1 MAFEQI
7 DRDCA
12 FFGPALPEP
21 FVKLSLE
28 AELKKRKLLL
38 PDKGAE
44 AKARQA
50 RWDVFRRKLG
60 RLGGSA
66 GPLAVK
72 QRVLDPLAEL
82 LGFTSIERQ
91 PEVRT
96 REGDED
102 GGWLMRSPDGAKLRC
117 WAVEVGTDL
126 DAPKARGRAFRFSHG
141 KVAARVLLEEK
152 ERVALLTDGTELRV
166 LLCDPTRDES
176 TIVVRLDRSGGW
188 AGARELPDSFRL
200 VWALA
205 SSAGIGH
212 LPELVETARLGQTRV
227 TAELR
232 KQARRAVE
240 GFVQAVLDH
249 PKNHAALADVASQ
262 PELAQA
268 LWREGLILVYRLLFV
283 FKLESSGERA
293 RAFSFASSPL
303 WRQTYSPSVA
313 LARHV
318 DRVKKG
324 EDTGGLLEGGL
335 RALFR
340 LFAEGLDSSELTIR
354 PLGGMLFGAHA
365 TPQLDALAWGE
376 PAVAGLLGQLL
387 WTEAG
392 KGGRQRVHYGPLDV
406 EDLGRVYEA
415 LLELEPGIA
424 TESMCRLRRD
434 KLEVVVPAAQGE
446 PYKSEGNGKKQK
458 SKVEWIEDIAPGRF
472 YLRVGLGRKSSG
484 SYYTPRPFVRF
495 LVQETLGPQVEA
507 RSPKDDPNP
516 GAILELTVLDPAM
529 GSGHFLVEACRFLG
543 EHLYEACR
551 LCDELASAKQDQ
563 ASKETDPDKAAQ
575 LLSEAQ
581 ALLKRVVD
589 LPDPDDDLVGYLPSR
604 TPEGDDGLSQQ
615 KALALCRRLVA
626 VHCLYGVD
634 KNELAVELAKLSLWL
649 ESYAEGL
656 PLTFMN
662 HRLIRGDSLTGPFLE
677 QLWTYPGTGTSVDEL
692 HQRGLRERLEER
704 LRDALQHVDALEAS
718 IGVDHKDVQR
728 KQSAKDKLDAALAP
742 FRTLAAAWTG
752 GVMLGDD
759 CDDTGYERLL
769 EAIAKGEPLA
779 PILDAREPLA
789 RMVEVGEDA
798 LPYDLVFPEVFHPD
812 GKPERTG
819 GFAAVVGNPP
829 WETIRRQDDQFFA
842 GYDLRALA
850 GATKREKSVVQ
861 DALLAEPHVAQA
873 YAEYVEQFA
882 EQDRISDRLFTVH
895 QARVNG
901 NLAGR
906 GTYDAYMLFGE
917 RALQVLA
924 DRGAMGLV
932 LPSAFHA
939 NEGAT
944 GLRRL
949 VLDEHQLLTCLSFE
963 NRRKL
968 FEIDS
973 RFKYALVVARRD
985 PRTSSF
991 AAGFYLHD
999 PESLFED
1006 RDWLHYDRSFVRATG
1021 GEYLSFL
1028 ELRSQND
1035 VEVAQACFANGEPL
1049 VDTLERKG
1057 LRLSQEVNMTYE
1069 AHRFSDSD
1077 AVAPRDDAREPETA
1091 EALRE
1096 RGYLPLHEGKTFH
1109 QYDDRWEDPPRYLI
1123 ATGAVRD
1130 KPAWLKAA
1138 RYFRLAFRD
1147 IASSTNERTG
1157 IFCLLPP
1164 GVLCGN
1170 KAPCEREP
1178 DTRPNANTLEV
1189 LATANAFAFDFVLR
1203 TKVQATVNLFILGGC
1218 PYPNLDPTRRRFL
1231 AHQALRLSCNH
1242 AGYAPLWKEQLGNS
1256 WREPTPANSWPVLQ
1270 DDEARWQLR
1279 AAIDAL
1285 VADAYGLDR
1294 AQYEHVLSTFSHKS
1308 YPKAP
1313 DLCLAAFD
1321 ELKKLGLEAFC
1332 KKHDPY
1338 WDIPLVETLP
1348 EPVIDLP
1355 TGELPTE
1362 PTKKPTRTKP
1372 KKPSTQI
1379 DLLFGQAD
1387 PAPEPAGSPDL
1398 DEAAY
1403 TKLCRAL
1410 EDLGELTSKKAQAL
1424 LGTDAAGARP
1434 YLTRLVE
1441 EGRAEKQGKARGTKY
1456 IIPQQQEKSA
1466 CPPQPP
1472 RHGR

>member
-72 QRVLDPLAEL
+72 QRVLDPLADL

-102 GGWLMRSPDGAKLRC
+102 GGWLMRAPNGAKLRC

-212 LPELVETARLGQTRV
+212 VPALVEAARLGQTRV

-376 PAVAGLLGQLL
+376 PAVAGLLDQLL
-387 WTEAG
+387 WTQAG

-424 TESMCRLRRD
+424 TEPMCRLRRD

-446 PYKSEGNGKKQK
+446 PYKSDGNGKKQK

-551 LCDELASAKQDQ
+551 LCDELASAKQEQ

-677 QLWTYPGTGTSVDEL
+677 QLWTYPGTGASVDEL

-779 PILDAREPLA
+779 PILDARESLA
-789 RMVEVGEDA
+789 RMIEVGEDA

-819 GFAAVVGNPP
+819 GFSAVVGNPP
-829 WETIRRQDDQFFA
+829 WDAIQPYAKEFYA
-842 GYDLRALA
+842 SYDLRVLDAPTRKERAEVEKRLQEDPSVAAAFTEYVAEFERMKRLVDRSYKAVNRTA
-850 GATKREKSVVQ
+850 GDAPSGAILDCWQPFAERGL
-861 DALLAEPHVAQA
+861 ALLAE
-873 YAEYVEQFA
+873 
-882 EQDRISDRLFTVH
+882 
-895 QARVNG
+895 
-901 NLAGR
+901 R
-906 GTYDAYMLFGE
+906 GGVGF
-917 RALQVLA
+917 
-924 DRGAMGLV
+924 V

-939 NEGAT
+939 NQSAT
-944 GLRRL
+944 GIRHLYLTRARL
-949 VLDEHQLLTCLSFE
+949 KYCFSFE
-963 NRRKL
+963 NRNKL
-968 FEIDS
+968 FEIH
-973 RFKYALVVARRD
+973 
-985 PRTSSF
+985 SSF
-991 AAGFYLHD
+991 KFAPIVAERSDAGTDEIACAFYLHD
-999 PESLFED
+999 L
-1006 RDWLHYDRSFVRATG
+1006 DWLFGEREGELRYSRKFIEDTG
-1021 GEYLSFL
+1021 GDYLSL
-1028 ELRSQND
+1028 IELRSQTDVDVAKTMFAGAAYARDVLARSSIRMGEEMHMSKSSHLFTSASEIDSGND
-1035 VEVAQACFANGEPL
+1035 
-1049 VDTLERKG
+1049 
-1057 LRLSQEVNMTYE
+1057 
-1069 AHRFSDSD
+1069 
-1077 AVAPRDDAREPETA
+1077 PRDPEAAGT
-1091 EALRE
+1091 LRA

-1123 ATGAVRD
+1123 ALDAVRD

-1138 RYFRLAFRD
+1138 RYFRLAFRS

-1164 GVLCGN
+1164 GVLCGHSV
-1170 KAPCEREP
+1170 ACEREP
-1178 DTRPNANTLEV
+1178 NLRATSSTLV
-1189 LATANAFAFDFVLR
+1189 LASVFNAHPFDWNLRQKAGANVS
-1203 TKVQATVNLFILGGC
+1203 LFILNGC

-1242 AGYAPLWKEQLGNS
+1242 AGYAPLWKEQLGDT

-1270 DDEARWQLR
+1270 DDDARWQVR

-1332 KKHDPY
+1332 QKHDPY

-1355 TGELPTE
+1355 TGELPA
-1362 PTKKPTRTKP
+1362 PATKKPTRPKP
-1372 KKPSTQI
+1372 KKDSAQI

-1410 EDLGELTSKKAQAL
+1410 EDLGELTSQKAQAL

-1456 IIPQQQEKSA
+1456 VSLALPGTH
-1466 CPPQPP
+1466 P
-1472 RHGR
+1472 R